1 MPALNN
7 IRVETVCEKNRH
19 LLEGFESHELIN
31 GEGFIDLNSL
41 ELEQQKQIIKEIIKN
56 EESNVIATK
65 ENYRKLKYKA
75 KNISE
80 VLTITLALLVAG
92 LTLAP
97 LFIASSIILPVLP
110 VLFFGV
116 AIIAITNLFLNRKIN
131 QLGTNAEDADKVFKQ
146 VKVLNQ
152 LTEPNEVNG
161 DDDEISNDFSRKI
174 QEVKNKTI
182 AISNKI
188 DVLAANNTR
197 SFSELLV
204 NQGTFLKTIPS
215 AIPMHDDP
223 VNELHRESTLNITH
237 K

>member
-7 IRVETVCEKNRH
+7 IRVETVCEKNRE

-31 GEGFIDLNSL
+31 GEGFIDLSSL
-41 ELEQQKQIIKEIIKN
+41 ELDEQKQIIKEIIKN
-56 EESNVIATK
+56 EESNVIASK
-65 ENYRKLKYKA
+65 ENYRKLNYKA
-75 KNISE
+75 KIINQ
-80 VLTITLALLVAG
+80 VLTITLALFVAG

-131 QLGTNAEDADKVFKQ
+131 QLATNTDDADKVSKQ

-152 LTEPNEVNG
+152 LTEVNE
-161 DDDEISNDFSRKI
+161 DDDEISNYFNRKI
-174 QEVKNKTI
+174 REVKNATI

-188 DVLAANNTR
+188 DALAANNTR
-197 SFSELLV
+197 SFSELLA

-215 AIPMHDDP
+215 ATSMLDDP
-223 VNELHRESTLNITH
+223 ANELHNRESTLNITH
-237 K
+237 S